1 MIWFHTAKLEPLRR
15 VCILKSEYKL
25 LNLYESEF
33 ICGMIPDIM
42 PNFAADQYNIIM
54 DAKILNDF
62 SLQTTDFSSIEN
74 LHDLAFVKSISA

>member
-1 MIWFHTAKLEPLRR
+1 MFWFHTAKLEPLRR

-42 PNFAADQYNIIM
+42 PNFPIFD
-54 DAKILNDF
+54 
-62 SLQTTDFSSIEN
+62 TTGVMQ
-74 LHDLAFVKSISA
+74 AP

>member
-1 MIWFHTAKLEPLRR
+1 MAEAAELKMRLYVSSFSMIWFHTAKLEPLRR

-42 PNFAADQYNIIM
+42 PNFAADQYNNYNGRK
-54 DAKILNDF
+54 D
-62 SLQTTDFSSIEN
+62 S
-74 LHDLAFVKSISA
+74 